1 MKIRKDVTLAM
12 LTMAGA
18 LVALFTLFVT
28 IPTWF
33 EAVVITL
40 TAVGGL
46 MTVLEIV
53 KAYKASYDEETSK
66 HTYRFPLRAFV
77 LGTFILV
84 AVAAIILLSLKR
96 LYGFATIPF
105 AVLLAALLVIALIK
119 KIKVMQF
126 ITGALLAI
134 LIFAIVGYATSAL
147 VHSGVNLNPGVSTET
162 ATPETNAPETDAPET
177 DAPETDA
184 PETDAPATNAPETD
198 APATEQLS
206 VHLKAYMPK
215 TYNYGDSVKVEVTGI
230 NAHELEFEYKDLVSV
245 KAVSD
250 TELTIT
256 VYDDISKIANI
267 EYTVDD
273 NGHYVITDSAANRV
287 YTIEVVELA
296 NTEVKDPVIENN
308 NGQVEDK
315 PVEDVEKPEDE
326 YKPVVFKIHAPE
338 TMKYG
343 EPIRVT
349 VEGINAHNLK
359 FGNEDFLSVVVIS
372 DTELEI
378 TLVGIVNDLGDV
390 EFVPAAGYITITDP
404 ATGAN
409 VIIEI
414 VE

>member
-18 LVALFTLFVT
+18 IVALFTLFVT
-28 IPTWF
+28 IPVWF

-66 HTYRFPLRAFV
+66 HTYKFPIRAFV

-119 KIKVMQF
+119 KLKVMQL

-134 LIFAIVGYATSAL
+134 LVVAIVGYATSAL
-147 VHSGVNLNPGVSTET
+147 VHTGVNLNPGVSAET
-162 ATPETNAPETDAPET
+162 TTPETSAPETNVPETNTPETNT
-177 DAPETDA
+177 PETDA
-184 PETDAPATNAPETD
+184 PETDAPADKQVN
-198 APATEQLS
+198 

-230 NAHELEFEYKDLVSV
+230 NAHELEFEYKGIVTV

-256 VYDDISKIANI
+256 VFDDISKAGNI
-267 EYTVDD
+267 EYTVND

-308 NGQVEDK
+308 KGEVEDK

-338 TMKYG
+338 TMTYG

-349 VEGINAHNLK
+349 VEGINAHDLK

-372 DTELEI
+372 DTELEV
-378 TLVGIVNDLGDV
+378 TLIGIVNDQGEV